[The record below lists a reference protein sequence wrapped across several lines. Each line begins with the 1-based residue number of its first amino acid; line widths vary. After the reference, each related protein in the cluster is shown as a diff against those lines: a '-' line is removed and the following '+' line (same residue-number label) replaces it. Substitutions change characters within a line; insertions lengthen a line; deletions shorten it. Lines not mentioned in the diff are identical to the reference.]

1 MTVTLTSSERPFK
14 KPKKKA
20 ASDAV
25 FLCSLGLSLAVK
37 ISSSSRSTIQ
47 IARGETIK
55 LECKFSL
62 ASTDVGALDI
72 EWVLMNPDM
81 TANDDLLLNYVENKT
96 HEFAPSNVRDRLKFV
111 SSDPGL
117 GDASIELTDLKL
129 SDTGTYLCKVK
140 KTPGLDTQKIV
151 LAVLGKQS
159 LRMGCVSF
167 VSSNIVHGASNATQR
182 KARRGWVGSGS
193 EEEAAVKPSKPKCWI
208 EGNKEKGG
216 EAILKCKSSEGSIPL
231 VYTWERVGGQS
242 ASLPPTAVKGLESGD
257 LIVRNNSDAF
267 SGTYHCMVK
276 NGVGQ
281 EECVAH
287 LTTVSSANRA
297 GIIAGAIIGALL
309 LLLLL
314 LLLLCCLCWCCRKR
328 RNKYERENEIMH
340 DSDPPQ
346 SRASSRASSLRSH
359 MGYQSHPAGYLRYN
373 MMARNDVNRT
383 PSLTPSARSDKAP
396 GYKPSHMGRSPS
408 SVISKTPSFASSPP
422 PEKMEGYTLSRI
434 GNESI
439 NDVSRNSNTVCS
451 QPPGK
456 MPEYKWNK
464 IQRDSIND
472 VSRTSS
478 IVHFRPPERMVED
491 NLNKIHSDSINDIS
505 RNPSFTPS
513 QPPERMVGYSLNQM
527 GKDFT
532 NDVSWTPGFTPSPP
546 PAKTVGFNLSHM
558 GGASSNNVSR
568 IPSFAQSPPP
578 EKPTE
583 YNLNRMGGVPIMV
596 PAVSREGYIV

>member
-1 MTVTLTSSERPFK
+1 

-81 TANDDLLLNYVENKT
+81 TANDDLIVFTGNNLFKET
-96 HEFAPSNVRDRLKFV
+96 CNVRDRLKFV

-151 LAVLGKQS
+151 LAVL
-159 LRMGCVSF
+159 
-167 VSSNIVHGASNATQR
+167 
-182 KARRGWVGSGS
+182 
-193 EEEAAVKPSKPKCWI
+193 VKPSKPKCWI

-328 RNKYERENEIMH
+328 RNKYERENEIMAFSQYGKLREICTLLPQHTVCFLLLNNIIGNFSFYNSYKYGCYKKKVLH

-359 MGYQSHPAGYLRYN
+359 MGYQSHPAGYL
-373 MMARNDVNRT
+373 RT

-434 GNESI
+434 
-439 NDVSRNSNTVCS
+439 
-451 QPPGK
+451 
-456 MPEYKWNK
+456 
-464 IQRDSIND
+464 
-472 VSRTSS
+472 
-478 IVHFRPPERMVED
+478 
-491 NLNKIHSDSINDIS
+491 
-505 RNPSFTPS
+505 
-513 QPPERMVGYSLNQM
+513 
-527 GKDFT
+527 
-532 NDVSWTPGFTPSPP
+532 
-546 PAKTVGFNLSHM
+546 
-558 GGASSNNVSR
+558 
-568 IPSFAQSPPP
+568 
-578 EKPTE
+578 E